1 MGEGE
6 AGLHQRHRAVLPDWL
21 ALYYRDPVEL
31 THGEGRHV
39 WDADG
44 NRYLDFFGGIL
55 TTMTAHAL
63 PEVADAVGEQA
74 RRMLHS
80 STLYL
85 NRPMVELAER
95 IAALS
100 GIPDARVF
108 FTTSGTE
115 ANDTALLLA
124 TAYRRANQILALRN
138 SYHGRSFSAIGVT
151 GNRSWSPTS
160 LSPLHT
166 LYVHG
171 GVRSRGPYAELD
183 DAAFIRA
190 CTDDLTDMLG
200 QTGGEV
206 AALIAEP
213 VQGVGGF
220 TSPPDGLFAAFREV
234 LAERGILWISDE
246 VQTGW
251 GRTGDHFWGWQAHAA
266 AGPPDLLTFAKGIGN
281 GMSIGGVV
289 ARAEVMNCLP
299 ANSISTFGGSPVT
312 MAAGNANL
320 THLLENDLQ
329 GNARRVGGLLLERI
343 RAAAAG
349 LGVVREVRGRGLMIG
364 VELVEKDGS
373 ASPHAA
379 ALVLELARQEGLL
392 IGKGG
397 GHDSGGVLRIAPPL
411 SLTVAEAEEGAAI
424 LERALRRA
432 QYAVHGKEHPGN
444 RHPGNRH
451 PGNRHSGNEEPA
463 DGKAGELS

>member
-1 MGEGE
+1 MTGAAE
-6 AGLHQRHRAVLPDWL
+6 LHTRHRAVLPDWL
-21 ALYYRDPVEL
+21 ALYYRDPIEI

-39 WDADG
+39 WDAEG
-44 NRYLDFFGGIL
+44 NRYLDFFGGVL

-63 PEVADAVGEQA
+63 PEVVKAVSEQA
-74 RRMLHS
+74 ERILHT

-95 IAALS
+95 VAALS

-115 ANDTALLLA
+115 ANETALLLA
-124 TAYRRANQILALRN
+124 TAYRGSNQVLAMRN
-138 SYHGRSFSAIGVT
+138 SYHGRSFSTIGVT

-171 GVRSRGPYAELD
+171 GDRGRGPYAGLD
-183 DAAFIRA
+183 DAGFVAG
-190 CTDDLTDMLG
+190 CVEDLADMLG
-200 QTGGEV
+200 QARDGV

-220 TSPPDGLFAAFREV
+220 TAPPDGLYGAFREV
-234 LAERGILWISDE
+234 LQQHGVLWISDE

-251 GRTGDHFWGWQAHAA
+251 GRTGDHFWGWQAHGQ
-266 AGPPDLLTFAKGIGN
+266 AGPPDVLTFAKGLGN
-281 GMSIGGVV
+281 GTSVGGVV
-289 ARAEVMNCLP
+289 ARAEVMNCLE

-312 MAAGNANL
+312 MAAASANL
-320 THLLENDLQ
+320 TYLLEHDLQ
-329 GNARRVGGLLLERI
+329 GNARRVGGLLLERL

-364 VELVEKDGS
+364 MDLVLPGTGTPAPEA
-373 ASPHAA
+373 AS
-379 ALVLELARQEGLL
+379 LVLEAARAGGVLL
-392 IGKGG
+392 GKGG
-397 GHDSGGVLRIAPPL
+397 GHASGGVLRICPPM
-411 SLTVAEAEEGAAI
+411 SLTVAEAEAGAAVV
-424 LERALRRA
+424 EEALRGAERELTGM
-432 QYAVHGKEHPGN
+432 HG
-444 RHPGNRH
+444 
-451 PGNRHSGNEEPA
+451 
-463 DGKAGELS
+463 

>member
-1 MGEGE
+1 MST
-6 AGLHQRHRAVLPDWL
+6 LHDRHRAVLPNWL
-21 ALYYRDPVEL
+21 ALYYQRPLEI

-44 NRYLDFFGGIL
+44 RRYLDFFGGIL

-63 PEVADAVGEQA
+63 PEVTKAVAEQA
-74 RRMLHS
+74 GRVLHT

-85 NRPMVELAER
+85 DRPMVELAER
-95 IAALS
+95 VAALS

-124 TAYRRANQILALRN
+124 TAYRRSHHILAMRN
-138 SYHGRSFSAIGVT
+138 SYHGRSFATVGIT
-151 GNRSWSPTS
+151 GNRAWSPTG
-160 LSPLHT
+160 LSPLQT

-171 GVRSRGPYAELD
+171 GVRTRGPFAHLD
-183 DAAFIRA
+183 DAEFTAA
-190 CTDDLTDMLG
+190 CVADLEDLLG
-200 QTGGEV
+200 QTRTGV

-220 TSPPDGLFAAFREV
+220 TAPPDGLFAAFREV
-234 LAERGILWISDE
+234 LQRHGILWISDE

-251 GRTGDHFWGWQAHAA
+251 GRTGDHFWGWQAHDR
-266 AGPPDLLTFAKGIGN
+266 AGPPDLLTFAKGLGN

-289 ARAEVMNCLP
+289 ARAEVMNCLD

-320 THLLENDLQ
+320 AHLLEHDLQ
-329 GNARRVGGLLLERI
+329 GNARRVGGLLLERL
-343 RAAAAG
+343 RAATAG
-349 LGVVREVRGRGLMIG
+349 LSVVREVRGRGLMIG
-364 VELVEKDGS
+364 IELVRPGTDEPSDE
-373 ASPHAA
+373 AA
-379 ALVLELARQEGLL
+379 ALVLEAAREGGLL

-397 GHDSGGVLRIAPPL
+397 SHLGSVLRIAPPM
-411 SLTVAEAEEGAAI
+411 SLTVAEAEEGAAV
-424 LERALRRA
+424 LADALA
-432 QYAVHGKEHPGN
+432 AAE
-444 RHPGNRH
+444 
-451 PGNRHSGNEEPA
+451 A
-463 DGKAGELS
+463 ELGGSARL

>member
-1 MGEGE
+1 MTS
-6 AGLHQRHRAVLPDWL
+6 LFDRHKAVTPEWL
-21 ALYYRDPVEL
+21 ALYYGEPIEL

-44 NRYLDFFGGIL
+44 TKYLDFFGGIL

-63 PEVADAVGEQA
+63 PEVTKAVSEQA
-74 RRMLHS
+74 GRIIHS

-95 IAALS
+95 IATLS

-124 TAYRRANQILALRN
+124 TAYRRSNQILAMRN
-138 SYHGRSFSAIGVT
+138 SYHGRSFSAVSIT
-151 GNRSWSPTS
+151 GNHAWSPTS
-160 LSPLHT
+160 LSPLQT

-171 GVRSRGPYAELD
+171 GVRSRGPYAHLS
-183 DAAFIRA
+183 DAQFIEA
-190 CTDDLTDMLG
+190 CVTDLRDLLG
-200 QTGGEV
+200 HTRDA

-213 VQGVGGF
+213 IQGVGGF
-220 TSPPDGLFAAFREV
+220 TSPPDGLYAAFREV

-266 AGPPDLLTFAKGIGN
+266 SGPPDLLTFAKGIGN

-289 ARAEVMNCLP
+289 ARAEVMNCLD

-320 THLLENDLQ
+320 GYLLEHDLQ
-329 GNARRVGGLLLERI
+329 GNARRVGGLLIERL
-343 RAAAAG
+343 RAIGAQIPA
-349 LGVVREVRGRGLMIG
+349 VREVRGRGLMIG
-364 VELVEKDGS
+364 IELVKPGTDEADPQ
-373 ASPHAA
+373 AATA
-379 ALVLELARQEGLL
+379 ALEAARAGGLL

-397 GHDSGGVLRIAPPL
+397 GHDTSVLRVAPPL
-411 SLTVAEAEEGAAI
+411 TLTVAEAEEGALI
-424 LERALRRA
+424 LEHALRAL
-432 QYAVHGKEHPGN
+432 
-444 RHPGNRH
+444 
-451 PGNRHSGNEEPA
+451 
-463 DGKAGELS
+463 